1 MVHVWTRRP
10 TRKLSRGLF
19 DEEGEILLKLAT
31 KIIIALF
38 LGAITGLLL
47 NLFAPNVFKVLDPYL
62 FTPLGQIFLNLIK
75 MLVVPIVF
83 FSITLGVAGLG
94 DPKKLGRIGVKTIT
108 YFLLTTTF
116 AIIIGISLA
125 LLIKPG
131 AFGDFDTKAA
141 DYSAEEAPSMAETLL
156 NIIPTNPVQS
166 LVEGN
171 MLQIIVFCVF
181 LGLGIAMLGK
191 KTEGLLKLF
200 EQGNELMM
208 YLVGVVMKFAPYG
221 TFGLIATAIGSQGLD
236 AMKAMG
242 LYFSVVLIA
251 LILHFFL
258 TYGSTIAILA
268 KRNPIAFFKGFSPAM
283 VVAFSTSSSNA
294 VLPVSMETAQK
305 RLKALPEP
313 ISSFVQPLGATI
325 NMDGT
330 AIMQG
335 VATIFIAQVYGVEL
349 TLVQM
354 LTVVLTAVL
363 ASVGTAGVPGVGLI
377 MLAMVLNSV
386 NLPVEGIALI
396 LGIDR
401 LLDMA
406 RTVVN
411 ITGDA
416 ACAVIVTE
424 TEKKHEKD
432 ISSPNLSL

>member
-1 MVHVWTRRP
+1 M
-10 TRKLSRGLF
+10 
-19 DEEGEILLKLAT
+19 KLAT
-31 KIIIALF
+31 KIIIALI
-38 LGAITGLLL
+38 LGAITGLML
-47 NLFAPNVFKVLDPYL
+47 NIFAPNAFKWLDPYL

-94 DPKKLGRIGVKTIT
+94 DPKKLGRIGAKTIT
-108 YFLLTTTF
+108 YFLTTTTF

-131 AFGDFDTKAA
+131 TFGNFDTKAA
-141 DYSAEEAPSMAETLL
+141 DYSAEEAPSIADTLL

-166 LVEGN
+166 LVEGD
-171 MLQIIVFCVF
+171 MLQIIVFCIF

-191 KTEGLLKLF
+191 KTEGLLKLL
-200 EQGNELMM
+200 EQGNDLMM

-242 LYFSVVLIA
+242 LYFSVVLIG
-251 LILHFFL
+251 LVLHFFL
-258 TYGSTIAILA
+258 TYGSTVALLG
-268 KRNPIAFFKGFSPAM
+268 KQNPMAFFKGFSPAM

-305 RLKALPEP
+305 RLKVPES

-335 VATIFIAQVYGVEL
+335 VAAIFIAQVYGIEL
-349 TLVQM
+349 TLVQII
-354 LTVVLTAVL
+354 TVVLTAVL
-363 ASVGTAGVPGVGLI
+363 ASIGTAGVPGVGLI

-416 ACAVIVTE
+416 ACAVIVAE
-424 TEKKHEKD
+424 TEKKHEKN
-432 ISSPNLSL
+432 ISSSDVSMS

>member
-1 MVHVWTRRP
+1 M
-10 TRKLSRGLF
+10 
-19 DEEGEILLKLAT
+19 KLAT
-31 KIIIALF
+31 KIIIALIV
-38 LGAITGLLL
+38 GAITGLLL
-47 NLFAPNVFKVLDPYL
+47 NIFAPNVFKVLDPYL

-94 DPKKLGRIGVKTIT
+94 DPKKLGRIGAKSIS

-116 AIIIGISLA
+116 AIIIAMALA

-131 AFGDFDTKAA
+131 SFGSFDTKG
-141 DYSAEEAPSMAETLL
+141 AEYKPQEAPSTAETLL
-156 NIIPTNPVQS
+156 NIIPSNPVQS

-181 LGLGIAMLGK
+181 LGLGIAVLGK
-191 KTEGLLKLF
+191 KTEGLLKIL

-221 TFGLIATAIGSQGLD
+221 TFGLIVTAIGSQGL
-236 AMKAMG
+236 AAIKAMG
-242 LYFSVVLIA
+242 LYFTVVLVA
-251 LILHFFL
+251 LLVHFFL
-258 TYGSTIAILA
+258 TYGSTLAIFA
-268 KRNPIAFFKGFSPAM
+268 KRNPFTFFKDFSPAM

-305 RLKALPEP
+305 KLKVPEP
-313 ISSFVQPLGATI
+313 ISSFVQPLGATV

-335 VATIFIAQVYGVEL
+335 VATIFIAQVFGVEL
-349 TLVQM
+349 TLMQM

-363 ASVGTAGVPGVGLI
+363 ASIGTAGVPGVGLI

-386 NLPVEGIALI
+386 GLPVEGIALI

-416 ACAVIVTE
+416 ACAVIVAE

-432 ISSPNLSL
+432 ASSPHVSM